1 MVVRV
6 YNDLIKDGRVT
17 RGAIGVT
24 FAKNYNKNET
34 LMRAMGFD
42 HGVLVSEVRPGGPS
56 DKAGIKVD
64 DIILGMNGQPIKDG
78 DDMVNRISDMPVGSQ
93 VTLNV
98 DRDGKKMEDRKS
110 TRLNSS
116 H

>member
-56 DKAGIKVD
+56 DQAGIKVD

-78 DDMVNRISDMPVGSQ
+78 DDMVDRIVGVPVCSE
-93 VTLNV
+93 VSPNEYHEF
-98 DRDGKKMEDRKS
+98 KKKE
-110 TRLNSS
+110 
-116 H
+116 